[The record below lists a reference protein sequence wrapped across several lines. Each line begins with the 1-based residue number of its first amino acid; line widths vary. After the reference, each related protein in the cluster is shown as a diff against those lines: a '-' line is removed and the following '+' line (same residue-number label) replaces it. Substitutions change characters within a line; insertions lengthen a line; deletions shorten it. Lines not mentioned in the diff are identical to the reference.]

1 MASAIDAEFLQSSE
15 LFQNQPRSVVETI
28 VSRGQLVAFG
38 SGQIIFNQ
46 GDPGDRLYIVKEGV
60 VEIIATPKDGSEPR
74 TVAYLGRGE
83 VIGELALLTGSARSA
98 TVRAPERAELFT
110 VEAPVFLDLLGTL
123 PSFARNLCVVLA
135 RRLEITTLNAPASPS
150 KQLQGNLRFF
160 DLATVMQ
167 TLISSHQTGVLA
179 VRQEAGE
186 GEKRTTIAE
195 ILFLKG
201 NISRAKFRHLI
212 GDDAVFQLFQSPLD
226 GEFAFTG
233 RNMPED
239 EVQSDIT
246 MPAISLLMESV
257 RLQDELPVLK
267 QRLSDPARVY
277 NQKAAELSW
286 TDEENVELA
295 AAVWARLK
303 NGASLAELE
312 AEIPRCSYSVYKTV
326 DTLLSAGQIE

>member
-15 LFQNQPRSVVETI
+15 LFQNQPRSVVDALLAKG
-28 VSRGQLVAFG
+28 SLLAFG
-38 SGQIIFNQ
+38 SGQIVFNQ

-60 VEIIATPKDGSEPR
+60 VEIVATPKDGSEPR
-74 TVAYLGRGE
+74 IVAYLGRGE
-83 VIGELALLTGSARSA
+83 VIGELALLTGSSRSA
-98 TVRAPERAELFT
+98 TVRAPELAELFT
-110 VEAPVFLDLLGTL
+110 VETPVFLDLLGTL

-135 RRLEITTLNAPASPS
+135 RRLESTTLNAPASPS

-179 VRQEAGE
+179 VRQQGGE
-186 GEKRTTIAE
+186 GEKRRKIAE
-195 ILFLKG
+195 ILFFKG

-267 QRLSDPARVY
+267 QRLSDPERVFS
-277 NQKAAELSW
+277 QKAPELSW
-286 TDEENVELA
+286 SDEESVELA

-312 AEIPRCSYSVYKTV
+312 AEIPRCSYAVYKTV